1 MIKTKKRLC
10 SIISIFFPKV
20 FNRFPAVSKDSEKD
34 AVCIK
39 RFREDYGMYQKIPR
53 RLRHVSKDSEKITV
67 CIKRFREDYGMY
79 YHQERGSH
87 DDDDDDDDFIS

>member
-1 MIKTKKRLC
+1 
-10 SIISIFFPKV
+10 
-20 FNRFPAVSKDSEKD
+20 
-34 AVCIK
+34 
-39 RFREDYGMYQKIPR
+39 MYQKIPR